1 MAELH
6 VAESAS
12 ALHYGLEVEDTSD
25 KDAEDMMQPN
35 RTRILEVVENCDDP
49 AALRRIM
56 KNAKER
62 DADDVYNA
70 AFQRLITVQPSAQVG
85 TIAHD
90 VWRTIYAFEQ
100 ARTEERGRTVR
111 LSRTRQKIQR
121 DGEVKTV
128 TDMTLKKTPSEGFL
142 MLKERGMLELSFE
155 ALVVARAEHFPRN
168 VVDAA
173 RSRLETEG
181 MDIQLAHDYWS
192 RTG

>member
-1 MAELH
+1 MAEFRL
-6 VAESAS
+6 VESAS
-12 ALHYGLEVEDTSD
+12 ALHYGLKVEETSD
-25 KDAEDMMQPN
+25 KDAEDMTQPN
-35 RTRILEVVENCDDP
+35 RTRILEIIEKCDDP

-90 VWRTIYAFEQ
+90 VWRTIYAFEELLK
-100 ARTEERGRTVR
+100 EERGKTVR
-111 LSRTRQKIQR
+111 LTRTRQKIQK
-121 DGEVKTV
+121 DGEIKTAM
-128 TDMTLKKTPSEGFL
+128 DLTLKKTPSDGFR

>member
-6 VAESAS
+6 LAESAS
-12 ALHYGLEVEDTSD
+12 ALHYGLEVEERSNR
-25 KDAEDMMQPN
+25 DAEDMTQPN
-35 RTRILEVVENCDDP
+35 RARILEVIEKSDDP

-62 DADDVYNA
+62 DGHDVYNA

-90 VWRTIYAFEQ
+90 VWRTIYAFEELLK
-100 ARTEERGRTVR
+100 EERGRSVP
-111 LSRTRQKIQR
+111 LARTRQKIQR

-128 TDMTLKKTPSEGFL
+128 TDLTLKKTASDGFR